1 MPKIAVFIK
10 WVLTCFIFLQMS
22 AAMAQAA
29 KKKID
34 SLKTQITLYGQASF
48 YADKFHGRKTASGE
62 VFNHEKFTAACNS
75 LPLGTW
81 IQVTNLRNGKI
92 IVVETND
99 RLSPKSKRLIDL
111 TKAAAKKLGFI
122 AAGLTRVKVIVLDQS
137 LYKR

>member
-1 MPKIAVFIK
+1 MPKIAACIK
-10 WVLTCFIFLQMS
+10 RMLTCFIFLQMS
-22 AAMAQAA
+22 AAMGQVAKKQAA
-29 KKKID
+29 PPKA
-34 SLKTQITLYGQASF
+34 QITLYGQASF
-48 YADKFHGRKTASGE
+48 YADKFHGRKTASGDI
-62 VFNHEKFTAACNS
+62 FSHAKFTAACNS

-92 IVVETND
+92 IVVQTND

-122 AAGLTRVKVIVLDQS
+122 SAGLTRVKVIVLDQS